1 MTRILAVDDSRAIR
15 AIVAK
20 KVQEM
25 GFEVG
30 EAGDGEEGLARLA
43 ALHYDLVIL
52 DVTMPNLDGPAMLR
66 RMRESGDKT
75 PVLMLTS
82 ESKRSIM
89 VDVMKLGIEDYILK
103 PFKPEELTVKIEKI
117 VGPSVPVVAPPP
129 LFLEAPAQLKPPVDV
144 LVIDDM
150 ENVHKRLRGVL
161 PSHLSMHGTTSAEGA
176 LSLAGERPY
185 GVIFLDTEIP
195 DVKCV
200 ALMQQL
206 RQLQPHAALL
216 ALSLR
221 SSTGTDKQSDVDGF
235 DGCVT
240 KPFAQPQID
249 EIVARFF
256 ARDNEVRHAD
266 NLVTIA
272 GSHGS
277 IERYYRRLAMLV
289 PPVLDKVAAAGHA
302 DVIID
307 VTGAVVHPAHMP
319 RLLVE
324 IQRLARLKHLALHVV
339 GTPELQA
346 LLKAS
351 AGDAAA
357 IACHGS
363 LAEAKSAA

>member
-20 KVQEM
+20 KVMEM

-30 EAGDGEEGLARLA
+30 EAADGEEGLVRLA
-43 ALHYDLVIL
+43 ALRYDLVIL
-52 DVTMPNLDGPAMLR
+52 DVTMPNLDGPGMLR

-117 VGPSVPVVAPPP
+117 VGPSVPLAPSVPAI
-129 LFLEAPAQLKPPVDV
+129 LEAPAQLKPPVDV
-144 LVIDDM
+144 LVVDDM

-161 PSHLSMHGTTSAEGA
+161 PSHLSMHGATSAEAA
-176 LSLAGERPY
+176 LTIASERPY
-185 GVIFLDTEIP
+185 GVILLDTEIP
-195 DVKCV
+195 DVKSV

-206 RQLQPHAALL
+206 RLLQPHAAVL

-221 SSTGTDKQSDVDGF
+221 TSSATEKQADADGY
-235 DGCVT
+235 DGCII
-240 KPFAQPQID
+240 KPFAQPAID
-249 EIVARFF
+249 ELVARFF
-256 ARDNEVRHAD
+256 ARDNEVRVAD

-289 PPVLDKVAAAGHA
+289 PPVLDKVVAAGHA
-302 DVIID
+302 DVILD
-307 VTGAVVHPAHMP
+307 LTGAAVHSVQLP

-324 IQRLARLKHLALHVV
+324 IARLARLKRLALHVV
-339 GTPELQA
+339 GTPEIQA
-346 LLKAS
+346 LLQGS
-351 AGDAAA
+351 SETAG
-357 IACHGS
+357 IAYHGT
-363 LAEAKSAA
+363 LAEARTAA

>member
-1 MTRILAVDDSRAIR
+1 VDDSRAIR

-30 EAGDGEEGLARLA
+30 EAGDGEEGLVRLA
-43 ALHYDLVIL
+43 ANRYDLVIL
-52 DVTMPNLDGPAMLR
+52 DVTMPNLDGPGMLR
-66 RMRESGDKT
+66 RMREGGDKT

-117 VGPSVPVVAPPP
+117 VGPSVPVAPSVPAV
-129 LFLEAPAQLKPPVDV
+129 LEAPAQLKPPVDV

-150 ENVHKRLRGVL
+150 ENVHKRLRSVL
-161 PSHLSMHGTTSAEGA
+161 PSHLSLHGTTSAEGA
-176 LSLAGERPY
+176 LGMASERSY
-185 GVIFLDTEIP
+185 GVVLLDTEIP
-195 DVKCV
+195 DVKTA
-200 ALMQQL
+200 ALLQQL

-221 SSTGTDKQSDVDGF
+221 GASDKPTEPQGF
-235 DGCVT
+235 DGCVH
-240 KPFAQPQID
+240 KPFTPQAI
-249 EIVARFF
+249 EELVARFF
-256 ARDNEVRHAD
+256 ARDNEVRLAD

-272 GSHGS
+272 GSQGT

-289 PPVLDKVAAAGHA
+289 PPALDKVSAAGHA
-302 DVIID
+302 ELILDL
-307 VTGAVVHPAHMP
+307 TQAVLHAERMP
-319 RLLVE
+319 RLIVE
-324 IQRLARLKHLALHVV
+324 IVRQAKLKGLGVHVV

-346 LLKAS
+346 LLRQS
-351 AGDAAA
+351 AETAG

-363 LAEAKSAA
+363 LAEARAAA